1 MAKLTKL
8 RWPSARRI
16 YRGSVTPIELAGIG
30 QDGRHLYTCP
40 LCEAMCGLEI
50 QVSDGRV
57 ESIRGNQDDVW
68 SRGHL
73 CPKGASLGAIHED
86 PDRIRTPMIKVDGQ
100 WQEVSWDAAFRR
112 CTELLAPVIAEH
124 GISAVTCYTGNPLA
138 HSFSLGRYT
147 GVLLGMSG
155 IPVSYSP
162 GTIDQWPKNLSS
174 HLMYG
179 NWWGFPVPD
188 IERTDLLVV
197 MGANPAASQ
206 GSLLAAPD
214 VMGILAD
221 IDTVIVI
228 DPVRTA
234 TAAKADEWLPITP
247 GTDAALLLAVV
258 HTLFD
263 ENLVNLG
270 GLADHIDGVETLR
283 AAAVDWTPERVAPVT
298 GIDAERI
305 KQLARQLAGTQRAVV
320 YGRIGLCNQ
329 EFGSLASWLVDVVNI
344 LTGHFDTPGGAMFPR
359 PAVWTVTAQPQPGLE
374 GGLPEFGR
382 WQTRVRGAK
391 EVLGQVPVSCLA
403 EEIETPGDGQIRA
416 LITVAGNPVLSTPRG
431 DRLDE
436 LLPGLDAMISVD
448 LWLNETTRHADVILP
463 GLSPLEQ
470 PHHDDL
476 ILAFA
481 INSIANYSAPVFAPD
496 DPDRPEEWEILVRL
510 TGLCAGVPAEDVDV
524 AAIDD
529 GFFDYLCFTQGLD
542 GAEVRSH
549 YTHGGPERILDLTLR
564 TGPFGDRYGENPDG
578 LSLAK
583 LKEQPNG
590 INFGP
595 MVSQVP
601 EILNTTDKKIR
612 LAPQYLL
619 DDIPRLARRLEREPD
634 ELVLVSRRHLRSNN
648 SWLHNVSALMK
659 GRDRCTL
666 LMHPEDAASR
676 GVSGG
681 DHVTV
686 ASSAGQIEVPVEL
699 TDAIKPGVVSMP
711 HGWGHG
717 KPGTRM
723 AVANGSPG
731 VNTNILSPPTFL
743 DEPSG
748 NGALNGIP
756 VTVAPA
762 GLNSG
767 E

>member
-1 MAKLTKL
+1 
-8 RWPSARRI
+8 
-16 YRGSVTPIELAGIG
+16 
-30 QDGRHLYTCP
+30 
-40 LCEAMCGLEI
+40 MCGLEI
-50 QVSDGRV
+50 DVADGRIAG
-57 ESIRGNQDDVW
+57 IRGNHDDVW

-73 CPKGASLGAIHED
+73 CPKGVSLGAIHED

-100 WQEVSWDAAFRR
+100 WQEVTWDAAFRR

-124 GISAVTCYTGNPLA
+124 GIGAVTAYTGNPLA

-162 GTIDQWPKNLSS
+162 GTVDQWPKNLSS

-214 VMGILAD
+214 VMGILER

-234 TAAKADEWLPITP
+234 TATKADEWLPITP

-258 HTLFD
+258 HTLF
-263 ENLVNLG
+263 EEE
-270 GLADHIDGVETLR
+270 LATVGRLEGHVDGVEVLR
-283 AAAVDWTPERVAPVT
+283 EVAAEWSPERVAPVT
-298 GIDAERI
+298 GISAERI
-305 KQLARQLAGTQRAVV
+305 RHLARQLAGSERAVV

-344 LTGHFDTPGGAMFPR
+344 LTAHFDTPGGAMFPR

-391 EVLGQVPVSCLA
+391 EVLGQVPVSCLV
-403 EEIETPGDGQIRA
+403 EEIATPGEGQIRA
-416 LITVAGNPVLSTPRG
+416 LITVAGNPVLSTPG
-431 DRLDE
+431 GHRLDE
-436 LLPGLDAMISVD
+436 VLPQLDAMIAVD

-463 GLSPLEQ
+463 GPSPLEV

-481 INSIANYSAPVFAPD
+481 INSIANYSEPVFFPPD
-496 DPDRPEEWEILVRL
+496 RDRPEEWEILIRL
-510 TGLCAGVPAEDVDV
+510 TGLCAGTPAEDVDV

-542 GAEVRSH
+542 GAQIRSH

-564 TGPFGDRYGENPDG
+564 TGPFGDFYGEVPDG
-578 LSLAK
+578 LTLAK

-595 MVSQVP
+595 MIPQVP
-601 EILNTTDKKIR
+601 EVLGTTDKRIR

-619 DDIPRLARRLEREPD
+619 DDLPRLAARLTREPD
-634 ELVLVSRRHLRSNN
+634 DLVLVSRRHLRSNN
-648 SWLHNVSALMK
+648 SWLHNVPALMK

-666 LMHPEDAASR
+666 LIHPDDAAKR
-676 GVSGG
+676 GVTAT
-681 DHVTV
+681 DIVTV
-686 ASSAGQIEVPVEL
+686 TSAAGQIEVPVEL
-699 TDAIKPGVVSMP
+699 TEAIMPGVVSMP

-717 KPGTRM
+717 KSGTRM

-756 VTVAPA
+756 VAVAPVV
-762 GLNSG
+762 S

>member
-1 MAKLTKL
+1 MT
-8 RWPSARRI
+8 
-16 YRGSVTPIELAGIG
+16 IEHVEQLDPGR
-30 QDGRHLYTCP
+30 DGRHLYTCP

-57 ESIRGNQDDVW
+57 ASVRGNRDDTW

-73 CPKGASLGAIHED
+73 CPKGASLGALHED

-100 WQEVSWDAAFRR
+100 WQEVSWDTAFRR

-124 GISAVTCYTGNPLA
+124 GIGAVTCYTGNPLA

-155 IPVSYSP
+155 MPVSYSP
-162 GTIDQWPKNLSS
+162 GTVDQWPKNLSS

-214 VMGILAD
+214 VMGI
-221 IDTVIVI
+221 IGRIGTVIVI

-234 TAAKADEWLPITP
+234 TAARADEWLPITP
-247 GTDAALLLAVV
+247 GTDAALLMAVV
-258 HTLFD
+258 HTLFH
-263 ENLVNLG
+263 EGLVDLG
-270 GLADHIDGVETLR
+270 PLAEHVDGVGVLR
-283 AAAVDWTPERVAPVT
+283 QVTGDWTPERVAPAT
-298 GIDAERI
+298 GIDAQRI
-305 KQLARQLAGTQRAVV
+305 KDLARQLAQTEKAVV

-344 LTGHFDTPGGAMFPR
+344 LTGHFDIPGGAMFPR
-359 PAVWTVTAQPQPGLE
+359 PAAWTVTSQPQPGLE
-374 GGLPEFGR
+374 GGLAEFGR
-382 WQTRVRGAK
+382 WRSRVRGAK

-403 EEIETPGDGQIRA
+403 EEIATPGEGQVKA
-416 LITVAGNPVLSTPRG
+416 LITVAGNPVLSTPAG
-431 DRLDE
+431 ERLDE
-436 LLPGLDAMISVD
+436 VLPQLDAMISVD

-476 ILAFA
+476 VLAFA
-481 INSIANYSAPVFAPD
+481 INSVANYSPPVFLAE
-496 DPDRPEEWEILVRL
+496 DPERPAEWEILIRL
-510 TGLCAGVPAEDVDV
+510 TGLCTGTPAEDVDV
-524 AAIDD
+524 VAIDD

-542 GAEVRSH
+542 GAQIRSN
-549 YTHGGPERILDLTLR
+549 YSGGGPERILDLTLR

-578 LSLAK
+578 LTLAK
-583 LKEQPNG
+583 LKRRPNG
-590 INFGP
+590 VNFGP
-595 MVSQVP
+595 MVPQVP
-601 EILNTTDKKIR
+601 EILGTADKKIR

-619 DDIPRLARRLEREPD
+619 DDLPRLAGRLDRDTED
-634 ELVLVSRRHLRSNN
+634 LVLVSRRHLRSNN
-648 SWLHNVSALMK
+648 SWLHNVAALMK

-666 LMHPEDAASR
+666 LMHPADAASH
-676 GVSGG
+676 GVTDG
-681 DHVTV
+681 DLVRV
-686 ASSAGQIEVPVEL
+686 VSSAGRIEVPVEV
-699 TDAIKPGVVSMP
+699 TEAIKPGVVSMP
-711 HGWGHG
+711 HGWGHDR
-717 KPGTRM
+717 PGTRLS
-723 AVANGSPG
+723 VANGSPG

-756 VTVAPA
+756 VAIAPVA
-762 GLNSG
+762 
-767 E
+767 

>member
-1 MAKLTKL
+1 
-8 RWPSARRI
+8 
-16 YRGSVTPIELAGIG
+16 
-30 QDGRHLYTCP
+30 
-40 LCEAMCGLEI
+40 MCGLEI

-57 ESIRGNQDDVW
+57 AGIRGNPDDVW

-73 CPKGASLGAIHED
+73 CPKGASLGAVHHD

-112 CTELLAPVIAEH
+112 CTELPAPVIAEH
-124 GISAVTCYTGNPLA
+124 GIGAVTCYTGNPLA

-162 GTIDQWPKNLSS
+162 GTVDQWPKNLSS

-214 VMGILAD
+214 VMGILGR

-258 HTLFD
+258 HTLFA
-263 ENLVNLG
+263 ENLVDLG
-270 GLADHIDGVETLR
+270 RLAEHIDGLDTLR
-283 AAAVDWTPERVAPVT
+283 EVAADWTPERVQPVT
-298 GIDAERI
+298 GIDAGRI
-305 KQLARQLAGTQRAVV
+305 TALARQLAGTEKAVV

-359 PAVWTVTAQPQPGLE
+359 PVVWTVTAQPQPGLE
-374 GGLPEFGR
+374 GGLAEFGR

-416 LITVAGNPVLSTPRG
+416 LITVAGNPVLSTPQG
-431 DRLDE
+431 DRLDRV
-436 LLPGLDAMISVD
+436 LPQLDVMISVD

-481 INSIANYSAPVFAPD
+481 INSIANYSAPVFVPE
-496 DPDRPEEWEILVRL
+496 DPERPEEWEILIRL
-510 TGLCAGVPAEDVDV
+510 TGLCTGTPAEDVDV

-542 GAEVRSH
+542 GAEIRKH
-549 YTHGGPERILDLTLR
+549 YGSTGPAGGPERILDLTLR

-578 LSLAK
+578 LTLAK
-583 LKEQPNG
+583 LKQQPNG

-595 MVSQVP
+595 MVAQVP
-601 EILNTTDKKIR
+601 EILGTSDKKIR
-612 LAPQYLL
+612 LAPEYLL

-666 LMHPEDAASR
+666 LMHPADAGAR
-676 GVSGG
+676 GISAG
-681 DHVTV
+681 DTVTV
-686 ASSAGQIEVPVEL
+686 RSSVGHVDVPVEL
-699 TDAIKPGVVSMP
+699 TDAIKAGVVSMP

-723 AVANGSPG
+723 SVANSSPG

-756 VTVAPA
+756 VSVGPA
-762 GLNSG
+762 G
-767 E
+767 

>member
-1 MAKLTKL
+1 
-8 RWPSARRI
+8 
-16 YRGSVTPIELAGIG
+16 
-30 QDGRHLYTCP
+30 
-40 LCEAMCGLEI
+40 MCGLEI
-50 QVSDGRV
+50 DVADGRIAG
-57 ESIRGNQDDVW
+57 IRGNHDDVW

-73 CPKGASLGAIHED
+73 CPKGVSLGAIHED

-100 WQEVSWDAAFRR
+100 WQEVTWDAAFRR

-124 GISAVTCYTGNPLA
+124 GIGAVTAYTGNPLA

-162 GTIDQWPKNLSS
+162 GTVDQWPKNLSS

-214 VMGILAD
+214 VMGILER

-234 TAAKADEWLPITP
+234 TATKADEWLPITP

-258 HTLFD
+258 HTLF
-263 ENLVNLG
+263 EEE
-270 GLADHIDGVETLR
+270 LATVGRLEGHVDGVEVLR
-283 AAAVDWTPERVAPVT
+283 EVAAEWSPERVAPVT
-298 GIDAERI
+298 GISAERI
-305 KQLARQLAGTQRAVV
+305 RHLARQLAGSERAVV

-391 EVLGQVPVSCLA
+391 EVLGQVPVSCLV
-403 EEIETPGDGQIRA
+403 EEIATPGEGQIRA
-416 LITVAGNPVLSTPRG
+416 LITVAGNPVLSTPG
-431 DRLDE
+431 GHRLDE
-436 LLPGLDAMISVD
+436 VLPQLDAMIAVD

-463 GLSPLEQ
+463 GPSPLEV

-481 INSIANYSAPVFAPD
+481 INSIANYSEPVFFPPD
-496 DPDRPEEWEILVRL
+496 RDRPEEWEILIRL
-510 TGLCAGVPAEDVDV
+510 TGLCAGTPAEDVDV

-542 GAEVRSH
+542 GAQIRSH
-549 YTHGGPERILDLTLR
+549 YSHGGPERILDLTLR
-564 TGPFGDRYGENPDG
+564 TGPFGDFYGEVPDG
-578 LSLAK
+578 LTLAK

-595 MVSQVP
+595 MIPQVP
-601 EILNTTDKKIR
+601 EVLGTTDKRIR

-619 DDIPRLARRLEREPD
+619 DDLPRLAARLTREPD
-634 ELVLVSRRHLRSNN
+634 DLVLVSRRHLRSNN
-648 SWLHNVSALMK
+648 SWLHNVPALMK

-666 LMHPEDAASR
+666 LIHPDDAAKR
-676 GVSGG
+676 GVTAT
-681 DHVTV
+681 DIVTV
-686 ASSAGQIEVPVEL
+686 TSAAGQIEVSVEL
-699 TDAIKPGVVSMP
+699 TEAIMPGVVSMP

-717 KPGTRM
+717 KSGTRM

-756 VTVAPA
+756 VAVAPVV
-762 GLNSG
+762 S

>member
-1 MAKLTKL
+1 
-8 RWPSARRI
+8 
-16 YRGSVTPIELAGIG
+16 
-30 QDGRHLYTCP
+30 
-40 LCEAMCGLEI
+40 MCGLEI
-50 QVSDGRV
+50 QVDDGRV
-57 ESIRGNQDDVW
+57 AGIRGNRDDTW

-73 CPKGASLGAIHED
+73 CPKGASLGALHED
-86 PDRIRTPMIKVDGQ
+86 PDRIRTPMVKVDGQ

-112 CTELLAPVIAEH
+112 CTELLAPVIEKY
-124 GISAVTCYTGNPLA
+124 GIGAVTAYTGNPLA

-155 IPVSYSP
+155 IPISYSP
-162 GTIDQWPKNLSS
+162 GTVDQWPKNLSS

-179 NWWGFPVPD
+179 GWWTFPVPD

-214 VMGILAD
+214 VMGI
-221 IDTVIVI
+221 IGEIRKRGKVIVV

-234 TAAKADEWLPITP
+234 TAARADEWLPITP

-263 ENLVNLG
+263 ENLVDLG
-270 GLADHIDGVETLR
+270 DVAAHIDGVDTLR
-283 AAAVDWTPERVAPVT
+283 ELVVDWPPKRVVAAT
-298 GIDAERI
+298 GIGADRI
-305 KQLARQLAGTQRAVV
+305 RALARELAGTERAVV

-359 PAVWTVTAQPQPGLE
+359 PAAWSVTVQPIPGLE
-374 GGLPEFGR
+374 DGVPTFGR
-382 WQTRVRGAK
+382 FSTRVRGAK
-391 EVLGQVPVSCLA
+391 EVLGQVPVSCMV
-403 EEIETPGDGQIRA
+403 EEMETPGEGQLKA
-416 LITVAGNPVLSTPRG
+416 LITVAGNPVLSSPG
-431 DRLDE
+431 GHRLDE
-436 LLPGLDAMISVD
+436 ALPKLEAMIAVD

-476 ILAFA
+476 ILQFA
-481 INSIANYSAPVFAPD
+481 INSVANYSPPVFLPE
-496 DPDRPEEWEILVRL
+496 DPQRPAEWEILIRL
-510 TGLCAGVPAEDVDV
+510 TGLCTGTPAEDVDV

-529 GFFDYLCFTQGLD
+529 GFFDYMCFTQGLD
-542 GAEVRSH
+542 GAQIRTH
-549 YTHGGPERILDLTLR
+549 YDTGGPERMLDLTLR

-578 LSLAK
+578 LTLAK
-583 LKEQPNG
+583 LKESPNG

-595 MVSQVP
+595 MVPQVP
-601 EILNTTDKKIR
+601 QVLGTADGKIR

-619 DDIPRLARRLEREPD
+619 DDVPRLAARVVRDPD

-648 SWLHNVSALMK
+648 SWLHNVQALMK
-659 GRDRCTL
+659 GKERCTL
-666 LMHPEDAASR
+666 WVHRDDARRLGLSD
-676 GVSGG
+676 G
-681 DHVTV
+681 DV
-686 ASSAGQIEVPVEL
+686 AAVRSAGGEIEVPVEL

-723 AVANGSPG
+723 SVANGSPG
-731 VNTNILSPPTFL
+731 VNSNVLSPPDFL

-756 VTVAPA
+756 VTVRALA
-762 GLNSG
+762 GA
-767 E
+767 

>member
-1 MAKLTKL
+1 
-8 RWPSARRI
+8 
-16 YRGSVTPIELAGIG
+16 
-30 QDGRHLYTCP
+30 
-40 LCEAMCGLEI
+40 MCGLEI
-50 QVSDGRV
+50 DVADGRIAG
-57 ESIRGNQDDVW
+57 IRGNHDDVW

-73 CPKGASLGAIHED
+73 CPKGVSLGAIHED

-100 WQEVSWDAAFRR
+100 WQEVTWDAAFRR

-124 GISAVTCYTGNPLA
+124 GIGAVTAYTGNPLA

-162 GTIDQWPKNLSS
+162 GTVDQWPKNLSS

-214 VMGILAD
+214 VMGILER

-258 HTLFD
+258 HTLF
-263 ENLVNLG
+263 EEE
-270 GLADHIDGVETLR
+270 LATVGRLEGHVDGVEALR
-283 AAAVDWTPERVAPVT
+283 EVAAEWSPERVASVT
-298 GIDAERI
+298 GISAERI
-305 KQLARQLAGTQRAVV
+305 RHLARQLAGSERAVV

-344 LTGHFDTPGGAMFPR
+344 MTGHFDTPGGAMFPR

-391 EVLGQVPVSCLA
+391 EVLGQVPVSCLV
-403 EEIETPGDGQIRA
+403 EEIATPGEGQIRA
-416 LITVAGNPVLSTPRG
+416 LITVAGNPVLSTPG
-431 DRLDE
+431 GHRLDE
-436 LLPGLDAMISVD
+436 VLPQLDAMIAVD

-463 GLSPLEQ
+463 GPSPLEV

-481 INSIANYSAPVFAPD
+481 INSIANYSEPVFFPPD
-496 DPDRPEEWEILVRL
+496 RDRPEEWEILIRL
-510 TGLCAGVPAEDVDV
+510 TGLCAGTPAEDVDV

-542 GAEVRSH
+542 GAQIRSH
-549 YTHGGPERILDLTLR
+549 YSHGGPERILDLTLR
-564 TGPFGDRYGENPDG
+564 TGPFGDFYGEVPDG
-578 LSLAK
+578 LTLAK

-595 MVSQVP
+595 MIPQVP
-601 EILNTTDKKIR
+601 EVLGTTEKRIR

-619 DDIPRLARRLEREPD
+619 DDLPRLAARLTREPD
-634 ELVLVSRRHLRSNN
+634 DLVLVSRRHLRSNN
-648 SWLHNVSALMK
+648 SWLHNVPALMK

-666 LMHPEDAASR
+666 LIHPDDAAKR
-676 GVSGG
+676 GVTAT
-681 DHVTV
+681 DIVTV
-686 ASSAGQIEVPVEL
+686 TSAAGQIEVPVEL
-699 TDAIKPGVVSMP
+699 TEAIMPGVVSMP

-717 KPGTRM
+717 KSGTRM

-756 VTVAPA
+756 VAVAPVV
-762 GLNSG
+762 S